1 MLRDLQSMGDTE
13 FCEKWDTS
21 RQYPIRTRKRLG
33 IKSFNNQHGTVEHR
47 FEDDV
52 EYKWCQNGHW
62 EVISEFGIH
71 SSRWDGLRGL
81 CKYHDRE
88 LPSAKKKRKPWNTR
102 KSNGKQKKAYVL
114 WEYEDEVRA
123 LKIYDNR
130 CGYCGTKITDK
141 NIEFDHIVPIS
152 KGGKTI
158 PENMIPSCVKCNRGV
173 NGKRAK
179 DLKEWLYSKY
189 GLSYFPDCIIGEIE
203 KKQKIIKRETKER
216 VKMALLQV

>member
-1 MLRDLQSMGDTE
+1 MLLDLQSMGDME

-62 EVISEFGIH
+62 EVIGEFGIH

-81 CKYHDRE
+81 CKHHDRE
-88 LPSAKKKRKPWNTR
+88 LPSAKKKRKSWNTR
-102 KSNGKQKKAYVL
+102 KNNGKQKKAYVL

-130 CGYCGTKITDK
+130 CGYCGVKITDK

-189 GLSYFPDCIIGEIE
+189 GLSYFPDCIIGEIK